1 MFEYLILGLF
11 IGHFTSILIIDIIYK
26 CKERKGREMEE
37 TKKWIDY

>member
-11 IGHFTSILIIDIIYK
+11 ICLFTSILIIDIIYK